1 MTDLGRTECP
11 DDVVRGQPLPSSCDA
26 IVRYWLSL
34 LTSLLG
40 VTLVPVPGY
49 PVIAHAQDGPQGRIT
64 GRVINA
70 STRQPIDGALVLLEG
85 TLLNA
90 RTDVR
95 GEFTLSAIPPDIYS
109 LSVRAIG
116 YRPYVLAEVVVG
128 SGKPL
133 ELTVPLA
140 QQPILLEAV
149 EVQPSYFLPPT
160 QAITST
166 RELGTEEVRRAPG
179 VQEDVVRA
187 VALLPGVAVTAAGRN
202 DLIVR
207 GGAPYENLFVVDGI
221 EVPNINHF
229 GSQGSTGGPLSLI
242 NIDFV
247 QDAAFSSGG
256 LAAKWGDRTASFTNI
271 TLREGNDDAIS
282 GEVNL
287 SATGFGAI
295 MEGPLGRSGSFLFSA
310 RRSYLDVLFRAVGFS
325 FVPAYWDFQLKT
337 THRLDAVNTLSFL
350 GIGAI
355 NTVSFRDETADDRY
369 DNSRILSPE
378 QNQYFAG
385 LTWRRFLS
393 SGLLSVTLGRTYVS
407 FESVQR
413 DSLVPPNEVFRGF
426 STEGENSLRVDLL
439 LEPSRRLEVNLGSVS
454 RFASRLRYD
463 MFLEGFLRL
472 DQGGA
477 PRPLTVD
484 TSFTA
489 FRTAV
494 YVEARYYLTPSLRV
508 TAGARGNYY
517 TFLDAFRVAPR
528 VGMRLETDPR
538 TAVTLAYGRTYQA
551 PSYIWLVGDPA
562 NPESLEPIR
571 ADQAVVGIDRE
582 LREDVKLQLEV
593 YVKGYGDYP
602 ARVFRPQ
609 AVLAPAGFEDATN
622 DIPFGL
628 EPLGSTGHGLVYG
641 AELFLQ
647 KRLSAVPVYGLASL
661 AVARAEFE
669 SLDAVTRAGAYDGRL
684 IGNLLAGWRI
694 NRAWEVSGKFR
705 LATGL
710 PTTPFVESGPGT
722 GQLDFSRYN
731 AGPRLPT
738 FHALDLRVDRRWSFR
753 GWQLDV
759 YVDVQNV
766 YGRKNVSQYQW
777 NPRVGAPETNESLGI
792 LPSIGVNVE
801 F

>member
-1 MTDLGRTECP
+1 MRN
-11 DDVVRGQPLPSSCDA
+11 LPSLA
-26 IVRYWLSL
+26 LAPLWLAL
-34 LTSLLG
+34 LS
-40 VTLVPVPGY
+40 VPSHPATAG
-49 PVIAHAQDGPQGRIT
+49 AQDLPQGRVS

-70 STRQPIDGALVLLEG
+70 STQRPIDGAVVQLEG
-85 TLLNA
+85 TDLSA
-90 RTDVR
+90 RTDGQ
-95 GEFTLSAIPPDIYS
+95 GEFTLPAVPPDIYS

-133 ELTVPLA
+133 EVTVPLTPQA
-140 QQPILLEAV
+140 IVLEAV
-149 EVQPSYFLPPT
+149 EVQPSYFLAPT

-166 RELGTEEVRRAPG
+166 QELGAEEVRRAPG

-271 TLREGNDDAIS
+271 TLREGSDDALS

-295 MEGPLGRSGSFLFSA
+295 MEGPLGRGGSFLLSA
-310 RRSYLDVLFRAVGFS
+310 RRSYLDLLFRAAGFS

-337 THRLDAVNTLSFL
+337 THRLDAANTLSFL
-350 GIGAI
+350 GIGAT
-355 NTVSFRDETADDRY
+355 NTVSFTNETADDRY

-378 QNQYFAG
+378 QNQYFGG
-385 LTWRRFLS
+385 LTWKRFLNE
-393 SGLLSVTLGRTYVS
+393 GLLTVTLGRTYVK
-407 FESVQR
+407 FQSVQR
-413 DSLVPPNEVFRGF
+413 DSLVPPNDIFRSF

-439 LEPSRRLEVNLGSVS
+439 VEPTRRLDVNLGSVS

-463 MFLEGFLRL
+463 VFLEGDLRL
-472 DQGGA
+472 DQDGT
-477 PRPLTVD
+477 PQPLTVD

-489 FRTAV
+489 FRTAA
-494 YVEARYYLTPSLRV
+494 YAEARYYLTPSLRI
-508 TAGARGNYY
+508 TAGVRGNYY
-517 TFLDAFRVAPR
+517 GFLDAFRIAPR
-528 VGMRLETDPR
+528 IGLRLETDPR

-571 ADQAVVGIDRE
+571 ADQAVVGIVRE
-582 LREDVKLQLEV
+582 LRQDVKLQLEG
-593 YVKGYGDYP
+593 YVKRYGDYP

-609 AVLAPAGFEDATN
+609 AVLAPSGFEDATN

-628 EPLGSTGHGLVYG
+628 EPLGSVGQGLVYG

-647 KRLSAVPVYGLASL
+647 KRLSAIPVYGLASI

-669 SLDAVTRAGAYDGRL
+669 SVDGIRRPGAYDGRV

-710 PTTPFVESGPGT
+710 PTTPFIESGPNT
-722 GQLDFSRYN
+722 GQLDFRRYN

-738 FHALDLRVDRRWSFR
+738 FHALDIRIDRRWSFR

-759 YVDVQNV
+759 YLDVQNV
-766 YGRKNVSQYQW
+766 YGRPNVSQYIW
-777 NPRVGAPETNESLGI
+777 NPRIAAPEANESLGV
-792 LPSIGVNVE
+792 LPTIGVNVE